1 MNDVKTIA
9 ALLLVLGA
17 CSSDS
22 PNRDGD
28 SRTEADAGVDS
39 LPASSCDPATVLPSN
54 YRLIA
59 TVATGAVQVTT
70 TASVTSGTIDA
81 TAGGLTNAAD
91 NPYTYVDLRTGAKVN
106 VSDIDARSST
116 AWDIALKRSSLR
128 LNSGDSGRGN
138 RKLAVVAA
146 ASLADV
152 TLAPADGY
160 AADDFTTADCALDS
174 MPAGEPRSA
183 FGEWYGYDDATHAV
197 TPKPEVYVIQRDDGS
212 RTALRLTTYYG
223 DVAAPTRGA
232 FYGVEWK
239 QLTAP

>member
-1 MNDVKTIA
+1 MNDFKNVA

-22 PNRDGD
+22 SSNDDNHTG
-28 SRTEADAGVDS
+28 ADAGVDS
-39 LPASSCDPATVLPSN
+39 APASSCDPATVLPGN

-59 TVATGAVQVTT
+59 TVSAGAVQVTT
-70 TASVTSGTIDA
+70 TAGVTSGTIDA
-81 TAGGLTNAAD
+81 TAGGLPASAD
-91 NPYTYVDLRTGAKVN
+91 NPYIYVDLRTGAKVE

-128 LNSGDSGRGN
+128 LNSGDSGAGN
-138 RKLAVVAA
+138 RTLAVVAA

-152 TLAPADGY
+152 SAAPADGY
-160 AADDFTTADCALDS
+160 TTDDFTTAACALDS
-174 MPAGEPRSA
+174 IPGGEPRSA
-183 FGEWYGYDDATHAV
+183 FGEWYGYDEATHAV
-197 TPKPEVYVIQRDDGS
+197 TPKPEVYVIQRNDGS

-223 DVAAPTRGA
+223 DPKSPTRGA
-232 FYGVEWK
+232 FYAVEWK